1 MATNRADGP
10 SESVSD
16 THELG
21 DLSDLDDGE
30 LRAFPGIGTHGV
42 VVCRVA
48 GQLHALED
56 NCSHADT
63 PLSQGRL
70 RGSVLVC
77 PLHGS
82 GFDVTDGSETGPPA
96 WEGVPCYAVAEADDG
111 ASIDLTPLGDD
122 GPAENFDV
130 GGRFETR

>member
-21 DLSDLDDGE
+21 DLSDLGDGE
-30 LRAFPGIGTHGV
+30 LRAFPGVGTHGV

-63 PLSQGRL
+63 PLSLGRL

-96 WEGVPCYAVAEADDG
+96 WEGVPCYAAAEADDG

>member
-1 MATNRADGP
+1 M
-10 SESVSD
+10 SD
-16 THELG
+16 THDLG
-21 DLSDLDDGE
+21 DLSDLGDGE
-30 LRAFPGIGTHGV
+30 LRVFPDLGRYGV

-77 PLHGS
+77 PLHGA
-82 GFDVTDGSETGPPA
+82 GFDVEDGSETGPPA
-96 WEGVPCYAVAEADDG
+96 WEGVPCFAVAEENGG
-111 ASIDLTPLGDD
+111 ATIDLTPIKDD
-122 GPAENFDV
+122 GPGGNSNF

>member
-1 MATNRADGP
+1 M
-10 SESVSD
+10 SD
-16 THELG
+16 THDLG
-21 DLSDLDDGE
+21 DLSDLADGE
-30 LRAFPGIGTHGV
+30 LRVFPDLGRYGV

-77 PLHGS
+77 PLHGA

-96 WEGVPCYAVAEADDG
+96 WEGVPCFAVAEDG
-111 ASIDLTPLGDD
+111 GGATIDLTSINDD
-122 GPAENFDV
+122 GPGDNADF